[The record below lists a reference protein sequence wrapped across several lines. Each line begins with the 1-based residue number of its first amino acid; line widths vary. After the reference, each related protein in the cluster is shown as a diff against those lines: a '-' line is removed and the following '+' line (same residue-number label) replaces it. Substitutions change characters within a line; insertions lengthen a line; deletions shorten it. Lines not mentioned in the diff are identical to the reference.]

1 MRHLRFLILAA
12 AIQMPTQAFAQILG
26 YADAD
31 NPSKAVGMM
40 KTKLYAAEVKSLP
53 QS

>member
-1 MRHLRFLILAA
+1 MQHLRFLILPRRTK
-12 AIQMPTQAFAQILG
+12 MPTQAFAQILG

>member
-1 MRHLRFLILAA
+1 MQHLRFLILPRRTK
-12 AIQMPTQAFAQILG
+12 MPTQAFAQILG

-31 NPSKAVGMM
+31 NPSEAV
-40 KTKLYAAEVKSLP
+40 KQYTAEVKSLP